1 MPLASGSRLGS
12 YMIVAPLGTG
22 GMGEVYRAHDPR
34 LGRDVALKVLPAGM
48 ATDPSRLERFT
59 REARAIAALNHPHIV
74 TIYSTEDADGIRFLT
89 MELVEGQPLD
99 ALIPADGMPLAR
111 FLELALPLADAL
123 NAAHQKQITHRD
135 LKPANVMVA
144 SDGRLKVLDFGLA
157 SVSTTNRAG
166 DVHPAELVTS
176 PQVTTPGTIIGTMP
190 YMSPEQVEGRQL
202 DHRTDLFSL
211 GVMFHEMLV
220 GTRPFGGESSPQLM
234 SSILRDT
241 PSSTSDLRTDV
252 PEALGRLIARCLEKQ
267 PDDRVQTA
275 RDIYNELR
283 HVQKQLESGPRPKP
297 ASGSARAVRHDSVWL
312 AVLPFTSAASDED
325 SRTLADGLTEDIT
338 AGLARFPYLSVVAE
352 HSARQHKGT
361 TADVREIGKAL
372 GARYILDG
380 GIRRGGSSIRITA
393 RLVDAGS
400 GAQLWSETYMRELA
414 QGNLLAVQDDLTDRV
429 VATVADVH
437 GVLLR
442 SASVGLR
449 GIPIDQLTPEE
460 LRLRYWSYH
469 RQHGRI
475 EHGLLR
481 EHFERLVEEQPAF
494 APFWAVLAHLCLHEY
509 GFGFNARPEP
519 LLRAR
524 RAVDRALELDSLNQH
539 AWEALAFTLFFEQD
553 REGFAHAVDRVLA
566 LNPRNANAV
575 ALLGILF
582 VHTGELE
589 RGCALADRAIT
600 INPDHPGWYH
610 IARASADYAAGQF
623 ESALRAAKRINMPQH
638 LWAHA
643 LVAMAS
649 AQVGRTAEALAA
661 LETLLVLEPGF
672 AEEAVMAAAARRWK
686 WLPEQAA
693 QMVDGYRKAMALRRD
708 VAGARP
714 PSDAATAPVA
724 AAMTSASPGAAN
736 VAGRAPSPF
745 GTRPPSDAQPG
756 AFDMSV
762 AVRPFTV
769 RAGDDDAAELAEGL
783 IENITTGLSR
793 FAYLRVR
800 GAPVAGDHARQAAGV
815 STPTSGARF
824 VVDGGVRRSGRA
836 VRVNVRLLEVASGTT
851 LWAEHYDRDGSVDPF
866 TIQDEIGDSVAAT
879 LADDG
884 GVLYRLLA
892 AAVRTSTDE
901 EHDALRLFVR
911 FAEFVEHF
919 TREQHSRLRDE
930 YQALVERQPSNAT
943 AWAHLAILYGLEVFF
958 DFNPLPDAV
967 TRVRRAAERAV
978 AIDSTHQG
986 AWYALADAAF
996 FERNAA
1002 AFRAAA
1008 DRAIELNPLRSR
1020 TLGAIGLLR
1029 AFAGDP
1035 PAGAV
1040 LVTRAI
1046 SLNPRHPDWFHLAL
1060 FLDAFQRGD
1069 ADRAL
1074 GEAAQINMPHVP
1086 VDGRLFAIA
1095 AAGRFGRAPEAAAAI
1110 NELRRDYPHLLD
1122 ARRAREAWAIR
1133 IWDGELLDSLV
1144 DGFEAALKAQS
1155 FTSEG

>member
-1 MPLASGSRLGS
+1 MPLASGSCLGS
-12 YMIVAPLGTG
+12 YTIVAPLGTG

-34 LGRDVALKVLPAGM
+34 LGRDVALKVLPADM
-48 ATDPSRLERFT
+48 AGDPSRLERFT

-74 TIYSTEDADGIRFLT
+74 TIYSTEEADGIRFLT

-99 ALIPADGMPLAR
+99 ALIPASGMPLAR

-123 NAAHQKQITHRD
+123 SAAHQKQITHRD

-144 SDGRLKVLDFGLA
+144 RDGRLKVLDFGLA
-157 SVSTTNRAG
+157 SAPTTTLGA
-166 DVHPAELVTS
+166 HSLVTS

-190 YMSPEQVEGRQL
+190 YMSPEQVEGKQL
-202 DHRTDLFSL
+202 DHRTDLFSI

-220 GTRPFGGESSPQLM
+220 GTRPFSGESSPQLM
-234 SSILRDT
+234 SAILRDT
-241 PSSTSDLRTDV
+241 PSSTSDLRSDV
-252 PEALGRLIARCLEKQ
+252 PDALSRLIARCLEKQ

-283 HVQKQLESGPRPKP
+283 HVQKQLESGSRPKP
-297 ASGSARAVRHDSVWL
+297 GSGSARAAVVDSLWL
-312 AVLPFTSAASDED
+312 AVLPFTTRGADED
-325 SRTLADGLTEDIT
+325 ARTLADGLTEDIT

-352 HSARQHKGT
+352 HSARQHKDT
-361 TADVREIGKAL
+361 TADVRQIGRVL

-380 GIRRGGSSIRITA
+380 GVRRGGTSIRITA

-400 GAQLWSETYMRELA
+400 GAQLWSETYTREPA
-414 QGNLLAVQDDLTDRV
+414 QGNLLAVQDDVTDRV

-442 SASVGLR
+442 SASAGVR
-449 GIPIDQLTPEE
+449 GIPIEQLTPEE

-469 RQHGRI
+469 RQHAPI

-481 EHFERLVEEQPAF
+481 DHFERLVEAQPALS
-494 APFWAVLAHLCLHEY
+494 PFWSVLAHLCLHEY

-519 LLRAR
+519 LPRAR
-524 RAVDRALELDSLNQH
+524 HAVNRALELDSLNQH

-566 LNPRNANAV
+566 LNPRNANAT

-582 VHTGELE
+582 VHAGELE
-589 RGCALADRAIT
+589 RGCALADRAIA

-610 IARASADYAAGQF
+610 IARASADYASGRF
-623 ESALRAAKRINMPQH
+623 ETALRSAKRINMPQH

-649 AQVGRTAEALAA
+649 AQLGRTADALAA
-661 LETLLVLEPGF
+661 LETLLTLEPAF
-672 AEEAVMAAAARRWK
+672 ADEAVMAAAARRWK
-686 WLPEQAA
+686 WLPEQAE
-693 QMVDGYRKAMALRRD
+693 QMVDGYRKAMALRRE
-708 VAGARP
+708 AASTRP
-714 PSDAATAPVA
+714 PSDAAISATAAV
-724 AAMTSASPGAAN
+724 TSAAVGAGV
-736 VAGRAPSPF
+736 VARQAQFSS
-745 GTRPPSDAQPG
+745 GTRPPSEARP
-756 AFDMSV
+756 AAIDMSV

-769 RAGDDDAAELAEGL
+769 RVGDDEAGQLAEGL

-800 GAPVAGDHARQAAGV
+800 GAAVAGDPARQAAGV
-815 STPTSGARF
+815 SATTSGARF

-836 VRVNVRLLEVASGTT
+836 VRVNVRLLEAASGTT
-851 LWAEHYDRDGSVDPF
+851 LWAEQYDRDGSVDTF
-866 TIQDEIGDSVAAT
+866 AIQDEIGDRVAAT
-879 LADDG
+879 LADEG
-884 GVLYRLLA
+884 GALYRLFA
-892 AAVRTSTDE
+892 AAVKATTDA

-919 TREQHSRLRDE
+919 TREQHGRLRDE
-930 YQALVERQPSNAT
+930 YQALVEHQPLNAT

-958 DFNPLPDAV
+958 GFNPLPDPVA
-967 TRVRRAAERAV
+967 RVRRAAERAV
-978 AIDSTHQG
+978 AIDSTNQG

-1002 AFRAAA
+1002 AFRSAA
-1008 DRAIELNPLRSR
+1008 DRTIELNPLHCR
-1020 TLGAIGLLR
+1020 TVGAIGLLR

-1035 PAGAV
+1035 TEGAAF
-1040 LVTRAI
+1040 VTRAI
-1046 SLNPRHPDWFHLAL
+1046 SLNPRHPGWFHLAL

-1074 GEAAQINMPHVP
+1074 GEAALVNMPHVP

-1122 ARRAREAWAIR
+1122 ARRAREEWTIR
-1133 IWDGELLDSLV
+1133 LWDRELLDSLV
-1144 DGFEAALKAQS
+1144 DGFEVALK
-1155 FTSEG
+1155 GL